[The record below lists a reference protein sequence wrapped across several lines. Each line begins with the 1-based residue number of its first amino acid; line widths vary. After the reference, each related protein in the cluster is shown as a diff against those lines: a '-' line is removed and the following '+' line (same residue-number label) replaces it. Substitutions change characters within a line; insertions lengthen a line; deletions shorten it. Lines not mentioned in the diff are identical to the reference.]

1 MAIPIKKANTES
13 STIAGINGLR
23 VLMSWF
29 VVMWHV
35 LLFNLQSGSPVP
47 SDIFSKPRCSAPEY
61 TALDFISFQ
70 ILLMAVP
77 MFILISN
84 YLFARNHILFPDGC
98 DSATTVKPSDSI
110 NNNVENRD
118 NIYTSCRIPRHEDSF
133 SYLKNRIKRNIL
145 LFSFWFSVFI
155 VYIAHFRSFS
165 AIYRLPDTVSG
176 ILVFFLSG
184 GSSPYYFFLCLTLSL
199 IITYSA
205 RKLSI
210 VELSLFFAGATLLIM
225 ILPYISRLFQYPS
238 LVAYWNPLNFIP
250 YPLLALLM
258 ARLLLPPPV
267 CGQKTI
273 KIRTVLIT
281 VLVLAGLSILLSVM
295 EWKFYTS
302 DVFFEY
308 QGYGIPAYTRTSLIC
323 SCTAIMLIFIY
334 FSPVVPSSGIFSG
347 RLWCGMI
354 SFMAKHALALYCLH
368 FYLIIP
374 VNKMIRM
381 YVDQPMLVVCITTV
395 ITALISYFLSVILGF
410 YLKDELIR

>member
-13 STIAGINGLR
+13 PKIAGINGLR

-35 LLFNLQSGSPVP
+35 LLFNLQSGSPVS
-47 SDIFSKPRCSAPEY
+47 SDIFSKTRCSAPEY
-61 TALDFISFQ
+61 TLLDFISFQ

-84 YLFARNHILFPDGC
+84 YLFARNHILFPVCC
-98 DSATTVKPSDSI
+98 DSESTAKPSDSI
-110 NNNVENRD
+110 NNNAENRD
-118 NIYTSCRIPRHEDSF
+118 NINMEYSFFLHEDIF
-133 SYLKNRIKRNIL
+133 CYLKKRIKRHIL

-155 VYIAHFRSFS
+155 VYIAHFKSFS
-165 AIYRLPDTVSG
+165 AIYTVPDTVSG

-184 GSSPYYFFLCLTLSL
+184 GSSPYYFFLCLTVSL

-210 VELSLFFAGATLLIM
+210 VELSMFFAGATLLIM

-258 ARLLLPPPV
+258 ARSR

-273 KIRTVLIT
+273 KNRTVLIT
-281 VLVLAGLSILLSVM
+281 VMVLVVLSILLSVM

-323 SCTAIMLIFIY
+323 SCTATMLIFLY
-334 FSPVVPSSGIFSG
+334 FSPVVPSSGIFLG

-381 YVDQPMLVVCITTV
+381 YVDLPVLVVCITTV
-395 ITALISYFLSVILGF
+395 ITAVICYVLSIILGF